1 MPRKYVPGL
10 KLRPGD
16 AAGQTCEAPGCT
28 RTTSSY
34 WHAHGRCC
42 TSDGC
47 TEYFGVG
54 KFSKKRALGDATNVL
69 ASFEAVLANA
79 DYAAAA
85 AAMASG
91 GAPPPPVPPPVP
103 VVEATAVVVEPQAEA
118 LAEAEQRGAA
128 EGEARAVAAEARAAE
143 AEARAAD
150 AVAKLERMLGVV
162 FEDLMKERGFNVN
175 PKCIEE
181 RDVRRWTGLTPDEI
195 RPHTKSLKGTL
206 SYIAPKLESFP
217 ENMKSEYIVY
227 MHVDE

>member
-54 KFSKKRALGDATNVL
+54 KFSKKRALGDATNVI

-162 FEDLMKERGFNVN
+162 FEDLMKERGDDGMS
-175 PKCIEE
+175 IEE

-195 RPHTKSLKGTL
+195 RPHTKALKGTL
-206 SYIAPKLESFP
+206 PYIAPHLDQLP
-217 ENMKSEYIVY
+217 ENIRSRNIVY
-227 MHVDE
+227 VYDD